1 VLSSDAERSGGQG
14 GQDGVRGG
22 PLASL
27 QEKKEQR
34 LRFMHRLYEET
45 DGHTLASVKST
56 DIGEEFGWSDVETDK
71 VVDYLSG
78 ERLLEY
84 VSGGGVISLT
94 HAGVVEVEAALD
106 NPDQGTEHFPPAG
119 NVILIGQVY
128 GSQIQQG
135 TVGSQ
140 QHASFNEPDRGQLQA
155 AAEQLRTLLP
165 DLGLNDDDRQEA
177 EAELGTAEIQLG
189 SNRPKWDIIK
199 ASFHRLTNLVERASV
214 VATRSVELSQ
224 ALDTL
229 HKQLPGL

>member
-1 VLSSDAERSGGQG
+1 
-14 GQDGVRGG
+14 
-22 PLASL
+22 LASL
-27 QEKKEQR
+27 QEKTEQR

-94 HAGVVEVEAALD
+94 HAGVVEVEAALH

-119 NVILIGQVY
+119 NVILIGQMY

-140 QHASFNEPDRGQLQA
+140 QHASFNEPNRGQLQA

-177 EAELGTAEIQLG
+177 EAELGTAEIQLDPTG
-189 SNRPKWDIIK
+189 QSGTSSR
-199 ASFHRLTNLVERASV
+199 RAS
-214 VATRSVELSQ
+214 TDSP
-224 ALDTL
+224 T
-229 HKQLPGL
+229 